1 MKNIRE
7 MGNGIADNLGS
18 LHPTCNLLDTNS
30 LWYNIL
36 YDTLNTLNKEFQ
48 DELDPSETIVWD
60 NDTFESKPVL
70 EKETDYPAFD
80 EYLCVLCGT
89 YFYLKH
95 TDQPYAKAWAEYNN

>member
-7 MGNGIADNLGS
+7 MCNGIADNLGI
-18 LHPTCNLLDTNS
+18 LHPTCNLLDANS

-48 DELDPSETIVWD
+48 DELDTSETIVWD

-70 EKETDYPAFD
+70 EKETD
-80 EYLCVLCGT
+80 
-89 YFYLKH
+89 
-95 TDQPYAKAWAEYNN
+95 